1 MKRPSDDEQLS
12 GRSWGDGPG
21 GSDKDHR
28 KKAKTAMDDASKTSK
43 KTREKAKKPLE
54 MFKDKEVF
62 VDSVK
67 DRRTGQFFF

>member
-1 MKRPSDDEQLS
+1 
-12 GRSWGDGPG
+12 
-21 GSDKDHR
+21 
-28 KKAKTAMDDASKTSK
+28 MDDASRTSK

>member
-1 MKRPSDDEQLS
+1 MTSKCR
-12 GRSWGDGPG
+12 GGPG
-21 GSDKDHR
+21 GWSGWSDKDYR
-28 KKAKTAMDDASKTSK
+28 KKAKTAMDDASRTSK

-62 VDSVK
+62 VDSDK